1 MASLSLDPQSIGRGH
16 LFEAVGRHVYF
27 ESIEMSCYD
36 FFMEKGYVSKK
47 KDHDEIRFEGLRRG
61 EKIDF
66 PQKEDITPLSVFVT
80 YSYDEMMSQ
89 TQTMRIDFYWRQVL
103 GVNSNILKKVFSSI
117 DYRKCPLIFL
127 DYNPLWINIR

>member
-1 MASLSLDPQSIGRGH
+1 
-16 LFEAVGRHVYF
+16 
-27 ESIEMSCYD
+27 MSCYD

-47 KDHDEIRFEGLRRG
+47 KDHDEVRFEGLKRG

-80 YSYDEMMSQ
+80 YSSDEMMSQ
-89 TQTMRIDFYWRQVL
+89 TQTMRINFYWRQVL

>member
-1 MASLSLDPQSIGRGH
+1 MWR
-16 LFEAVGRHVYF
+16 LFSWA
-27 ESIEMSCYD
+27 ESVRQKKKSREVSC